1 MGCVSDARG
10 VELAEKIGEYPSFV
24 ARLESRQREVDFV
37 EFLEIVEIL
46 RLYPC
51 DTLET
56 GSTR

>member
-10 VELAEKIGEYPSFV
+10 VELAKKIGEYQSSV

-37 EFLEIVEIL
+37 EFLENVEIL

-51 DTLET
+51 DTLE
-56 GSTR
+56 GLLAL